1 MFTAY
6 TCKGLLVRAKDSK
19 KADGPFACPGCHKEV
34 VLKRGYIK
42 RPHFAH
48 STLSDCRYGTGESET
63 HRLAKFA
70 LYDALQAHAHVTN
83 LHVEYVLD
91 TRRADVFFCLAERY
105 NIALEIQFSPIPIDE
120 IIIRTQQYARHN
132 VHVLWMPPYREE
144 LERAPYTPQ
153 PWEQYVHTLY
163 FGVIYY
169 WCKGDVVQP
178 VRFRP
183 LRHMRQEHKRQ
194 TEHRS
199 NHVDTRERL
208 PVLLPR
214 RSITTLRP
222 LQRKDWQYGD
232 YYFPA
237 SLLWGLDNR
246 ART

>member
-6 TCKGLLVRAKDSK
+6 TCKNLLVRAKDSQ

-48 STLSDCRYGTGESET
+48 STRSDCLYGTGESEA

-70 LYDALQAHAHVTN
+70 MYDALKAHPQVTN
-83 LHVEYVLD
+83 LHVEYTLD
-91 TRRADVFFCLAERY
+91 TRRADVFFCLARY
-105 NIALEIQFSPIPIDE
+105 KIALEIQFSPIPIDE
-120 IIIRTQQYARHN
+120 IIIRTKHYARHN
-132 VHVLWMPPYREE
+132 IHVLWMPPYREE
-144 LERAPYTPQ
+144 LERASYTPQ
-153 PWEQYVHTLY
+153 PWEQYLHTLY

-169 WCKGDVVQP
+169 WCEGDVVQP

-183 LRHMRQEHKRQ
+183 LRLMRQEHGRHPEYR
-194 TEHRS
+194 TSRF
-199 NHVDTRERL
+199 DTRERL

-214 RSITTLRP
+214 RRITMLRP
-222 LQRKDWQYGD
+222 LQRKDWHYQD

-237 SLLWGLDNR
+237 SLLWGLDHSS
-246 ART
+246 RT